1 MLEIIHFLV
10 PINYRMKQQ
19 RSNYINHLSR
29 YNSKSLRMNHIL
41 SRLTISVKIKKIP
54 EIPGR
59 CLGDQYANQ
68 ADTLSDRSE
77 PAAPMTMISYARTS
91 VGGEDSHICCIT
103 ES

>member
-1 MLEIIHFLV
+1 
-10 PINYRMKQQ
+10 
-19 RSNYINHLSR
+19 
-29 YNSKSLRMNHIL
+29 MNHIL

-103 ES
+103 ESWKQGDFPQVNKQFWAAIGWGQS